1 MVFKAQGEEVVLGGA
16 GAGQPPS
23 SGGRALSTL
32 WVARLQEAWS
42 EVQCLPH
49 LERQG
54 LQSPGVRGSWS
65 PPAMADPSLL
75 SIRPVSLE
83 TL

>member
-1 MVFKAQGEEVVLGGA
+1 MVFKAQGEGVVLG

-23 SGGRALSTL
+23 SGSRALSTL
-32 WVARLQEAWS
+32 WVASLQGAWS
-42 EVQCLPH
+42 EVQSLLH
-49 LERQG
+49 LERKG

-65 PPAMADPSLL
+65 PPAMADPSPL
-75 SIRPVSLE
+75 SICPVSLE